1 MTKER
6 VAKKTAQTTK
16 KRSQKTPDEPII
28 LDSDQDKALRLVDRS
43 AKVRAELEKAVTVA
57 AAKAVRKVLND
68 HGISLSPAQT
78 SVLTSIWFTE

>member
-6 VAKKTAQTTK
+6 VAKKTAHSTK
-16 KRSQKTPDEPII
+16 TAAEKTHDEPII

-43 AKVRAELEKAVTVA
+43 AKVRAELEKAVTLA
-57 AAKAVRKVLND
+57 AAKAVRKVLKD